1 MPSVAVSRPR
11 GTRETSFMFDT
22 LFANGSLTGTGVLAA
37 IGIGLIL
44 LVVLVIRLGRR
55 SRHRPVTVGGLRL
68 AVLDQIPIDE
78 TRRLVLIQ
86 RDDVQ
91 HLVILGGGSD
101 FLVEA
106 GIGRAPARQAA
117 APAEPAP
124 VAERAPPAPP
134 KPVPAPRP
142 VAPVREAP
150 PPPVV
155 PGTPATSA
163 PRPVVTAAA
172 ASVVAAAAA
181 VPDARPKPT
190 EPPVP
195 VFDATEM
202 APDPAPAEPPAA
214 ETRPA
219 AAPPTEE
226 PRAPGGTG
234 RVAVKLD
241 PHFAGMVDQLEATLR
256 RPAAEAAARAAPPI
270 GPAEAAE
277 NPRAEAPPVQPAER
291 PGVVDPDFENEMAS
305 LLGRNRRP

>member
-1 MPSVAVSRPR
+1 
-11 GTRETSFMFDT
+11 MFDT

-55 SRHRPVTVGGLRL
+55 NRHRPVTVGGLRL

-106 GIGRAPARQAA
+106 GIGRPPTRQAV

-124 VAERAPPAPP
+124 VAERAPPAPS

-142 VAPVREAP
+142 VAPVREATPVREMAP
-150 PPPVV
+150 PPTV
-155 PGTPATSA
+155 PGTPATGA
-163 PRPVVTAAA
+163 PRPAVTAAA
-172 ASVVAAAAA
+172 ASVVAAAAT
-181 VPDARPKPT
+181 VPDARPKPIKPA

-195 VFDATEM
+195 VFDATEIV
-202 APDPAPAEPPAA
+202 PEPAPAEPPAA
-214 ETRPA
+214 ENRPA

-226 PRAPGGTG
+226 TRAPGGTG

-256 RPAAEAAARAAPPI
+256 RPTAEATSRAAPAI
-270 GPAEAAE
+270 GPAEAAVE
-277 NPRAEAPPVQPAER
+277 NPRAEVPPVQPAER
-291 PGVVDPDFENEMAS
+291 PGVVDPDFEAEMAS

>member
-1 MPSVAVSRPR
+1 
-11 GTRETSFMFDT
+11 MFDT

-55 SRHRPVTVGGLRL
+55 NRHRPVTVGGLRL

-124 VAERAPPAPP
+124 VAERAPAAPP

-142 VAPVREAP
+142 AAPVREATP
-150 PPPVV
+150 VREAAPPPVV

-163 PRPVVTAAA
+163 PRPAVTAAA

-202 APDPAPAEPPAA
+202 LPEPAPAEPPAA

-219 AAPPTEE
+219 ASQPTEE
-226 PRAPGGTG
+226 TRAPGGTG

-256 RPAAEAAARAAPPI
+256 RPTAEAASRAAPPI
-270 GPAEAAE
+270 GPAESATD
-277 NPRAEAPPVQPAER
+277 NPRAEAPLVQPAER